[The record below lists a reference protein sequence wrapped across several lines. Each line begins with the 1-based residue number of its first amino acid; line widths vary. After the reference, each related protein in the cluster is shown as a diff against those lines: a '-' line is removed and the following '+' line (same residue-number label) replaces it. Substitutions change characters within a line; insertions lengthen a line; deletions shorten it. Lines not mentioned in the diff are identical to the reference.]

1 MTNAYNPL
9 AIIQDINPDEL
20 QDFVL
25 EGGGGSRGLRPQ
37 GDALA
42 VLTGF
47 VELGKQPDSHNGK
60 PKAPCPKYQ
69 LIFTIIGGIGVNQ
82 DNEEVPFVEA
92 GGKDVWAQRATNAKG
107 GDLAT
112 RSKHMS
118 ALSRASTIRDK
129 ATITSFAHLL
139 GQVFTIPVQHNEGK
153 DGKTYANLLVEN
165 ASAAPKDPRTR
176 QPLQVWYDLDGNEV
190 PFAELGADDY
200 KVFFWNK
207 PTSMSTEH
215 YQASWDSLFVEGT
228 WEARKGVDG
237 KMQPAQ
243 SKNKLQETILAA
255 TDYVGSSLD
264 NLLSGTTGDKLPS
277 LETKEPKPTMSDVP
291 DVDLDDDLPF

>member
-1 MTNAYNPL
+1 MTYNPL
-9 AIIQDINPDEL
+9 DIIKDINPDEL

-25 EGGGGSRGLRPQ
+25 EGGGGSRGLRPE

-47 VELGKQPDSHNGK
+47 IELGKQPDSHKGQAK
-60 PKAPCPKYQ
+60 VPCPKYQ
-69 LIFTIIGGIGVNQ
+69 LIFTIIGGIGVNKEG
-82 DNEEVPFVEA
+82 EEVPFVEA
-92 GGKDVWAQRATNAKG
+92 GAKDVWIQRATNAKG

-118 ALSRASTIRDK
+118 ALARASTIRDK
-129 ATITSFAHLL
+129 ASITSFAHLL
-139 GQVFTIPVQHNEGK
+139 GQVFTIPVQHSEST
-153 DGKTYANLLVEN
+153 DGKTTYANLLVEN
-165 ASAAPKDPRTR
+165 AAAAPKDPRTR
-176 QPLQVWYDLDGNEV
+176 QPLQVWYNLEGEEV
-190 PFAELGADDY
+190 PFAELVAEDY

-228 WEARKGVDG
+228 WEARKGADG
-237 KMQPAQ
+237 KLQPAQ
-243 SKNKLQETILAA
+243 SKNKIQETILAA

-277 LETKEPKPTMSDVP
+277 LETIEPKPTLADVP
-291 DVDLDDDLPF
+291 DADLDDDISF